1 MEKGGLIMSDMK
13 QNEVEVNEVKENT
26 STVEETTTEVVE
38 STTNETVVN
47 EEKPTE
53 PTKKKSMLGKVLII
67 IAIIAL
73 ILLLLTQCGKNED
86 ETSDGTPGGNTSAIV
101 DGELDL
107 MDYEE
112 IKAGLQAKVDDSYMN
127 LKINLN
133 PVFEGLDGKGNLFI
147 QNTSTN
153 RSNIQVHITLEET
166 GELVYV
172 SPVLKPNQS
181 ISEDTLTNTEN
192 VTTGSHKALAMFSI
206 INPETGEKTSET
218 GIKINLTIQ

>member
-1 MEKGGLIMSDMK
+1 MSDMK
-13 QNEVEVNEVKENT
+13 QNEVEVNE
-26 STVEETTTEVVE
+26 TVENSSVIEEATTEVVE
-38 STTNETVVN
+38 STTNEKNT
-47 EEKPTE
+47 TE
-53 PTKKKSMLGKVLII
+53 PTKKKSVLGKVLIV

-73 ILLLLTQCGKNED
+73 ILLLLTQCGKKE
-86 ETSDGTPGGNTSAIV
+86 DGTSEQTPTGNSSAIV

-192 VTTGSHKALAMFSI
+192 VATGSHKALAMFSI

-218 GIKINLTIQ
+218 GIKINLTIK